1 MRLRLS
7 SFQVQR
13 SHEATLAPSFES
25 LQLKKL
31 ELEFAVDP
39 LFKKASAD
47 FDEGGAKG
55 LLLNHLAIDTGGRI
69 VFDSSDDLGDANA
82 TETTKIESQDDTGE
96 LEERVI
102 PAQQSDEGKLIDIDL
117 TSLTTKFFP
126 DLSILD
132 EQDICPSLKNF
143 SVGDPSSSLDIPFL
157 KAPEQWQHQ
166 DKPPSADAI
175 LSDNVG
181 EKSGMFLGDG
191 NAAGF
196 DDDDDGV
203 VGGFDLPPETG
214 FGEGGEAWAKDAAL
228 EPMLRVHRVDDD
240 SQNMQDGQ
248 DGVTVGDFDP
258 SNPSEAYAVSLNH
271 AQRPGN
277 EHESILSY
285 FDNALKANKGW
296 AGPEHWR
303 IRRIKE
309 ASSASNG
316 APVRQRREKEPF
328 EIDFLSPM
336 DQSLMDTICTPAT
349 SNSAISLPKS
359 QWKTK
364 GRNLLPD
371 DKHFNSRSLL
381 SLFLKPKARLGSR
394 RTTSGAP
401 SQDASSYNPN
411 AAIDPAYWA
420 AQRPDIQSDEIEAPK
435 GDYDA
440 NFFADDDGLP
450 FSGGLPD
457 IGDDDENEP
466 LPFIDAQ
473 EALSPPPDGSNPAG
487 SLDGALA
494 TSQDPSQ
501 SQNPN
506 ILPGGFGSQ
515 LVTQAGR
522 RLRPE
527 YVNYART
534 AKKVDVR
541 KLKENMWTGMSASL
555 ISSIDA
561 PPQAPPTPAPSIPEP
576 DPDAMDFDSEPPAV
590 PRSEPQKA
598 DQDKTLKFTGLMGSL
613 KNVYPQQ
620 QLKDISTSYCFI
632 CLLHLANEKGLVLE
646 GEKEKMEEILVRK
659 DLTVGEDYEGE

>member
-1 MRLRLS
+1 MVS
-7 SFQVQR
+7 
-13 SHEATLAPSFES
+13 SFES

-55 LLLNHLAIDTGGRI
+55 LLLNHLAIDSDGRI
-69 VFDSSDDLGDANA
+69 VFDSSDDSGDATA
-82 TETTKIESQDDTGE
+82 AETTRIESQENTTNS
-96 LEERVI
+96 EESHI
-102 PAQQSDEGKLIDIDL
+102 HEQQSPEPKETDIDL
-117 TSLTTKFFP
+117 ASLTSKFFP
-126 DLSILD
+126 DLSILE

-143 SVGDPSSSLDIPFL
+143 SLGDPSSSLEIPFL
-157 KAPEQWQHQ
+157 KAPEEWRQQ
-166 DKPPSADAI
+166 DKPQSADEI
-175 LSDNVG
+175 LAGDVG
-181 EKSGMFLGDG
+181 GKPGMFLNDG
-191 NAAGF
+191 NAGGF

-203 VGGFDLPPETG
+203 LGGFDLAPETG

-240 SQNMQDGQ
+240 SQNIQEGQ
-248 DGVTVGDFDP
+248 DGVAVGDFDP
-258 SNPSEAYAVSLNH
+258 SNPSEPYAVSLNH
-271 AQRPGN
+271 AQRPEN
-277 EHESILSY
+277 EHENILSY

-303 IRRIKE
+303 IRRIKD
-309 ASSASNG
+309 ASSISNA
-316 APVRQRREKEPF
+316 APIRQRKEKEPF
-328 EIDFLSPM
+328 EIDFLGPM
-336 DQSLMDTICTPAT
+336 DQSLADMIYTPAF
-349 SNSAISLPKS
+349 SNSAISLPKA

-371 DKHFNSRSLL
+371 DKHFSSRSLL

-394 RTTSGAP
+394 RNVSGN
-401 SQDASSYNPN
+401 QTQNISSDNPN
-411 AAIDPAYWA
+411 AAIDPAFWA
-420 AQRPDIQSDEIEAPK
+420 AQRPDIQSDEVEAPK

-457 IGDDDENEP
+457 IGDDDDNEP

-473 EALSPPPDGSNPAG
+473 EALTPPPDGANPA
-487 SLDGALA
+487 SIQDGAL
-494 TSQDPSQ
+494 TSPHDPSQ
-501 SQNPN
+501 LQNPN
-506 ILPGGFGSQ
+506 LLPGSFGSQ
-515 LVTQAGR
+515 LVTQGGR
-522 RLRPE
+522 KLRPE

-555 ISSIDA
+555 ISSMEA
-561 PPQAPPTPAPSIPEP
+561 PQVPPTPAPSIPELN
-576 DPDAMDFDSEPPAV
+576 PDAMDIDSEPPV
-590 PRSEPQKA
+590 KPPPEPQEGE
-598 DQDKTLKFTGLMGSL
+598 QGEVLKFTNLMGSL

-646 GEKEKMEEILVRK
+646 GEREKMEEILVRR
-659 DLTVGEDYEGE
+659 DMTVGDDYEGE